1 MGGFGVEA
9 LLIIIPFGV
18 AVVFG
23 CLCICK
29 YKISLWRIRR
39 NAKWEMEGGSA
50 KTRTGSG
57 GDRTNE
63 GDHSGVPS
71 DTDLESGAILSMTEE
86 ASALAPNR

>member
-1 MGGFGVEA
+1 MGGLGGEA

-39 NAKWEMEGGSA
+39 NAKWEMESGAA
-50 KTRTGSG
+50 KIRTGSG
-57 GDRTNE
+57 GDHTNM
-63 GDHSGVPS
+63 GDISGVPS
-71 DTDLESGAILSMTEE
+71 DADLECGAILSMTEE
-86 ASALAPNR
+86 GSALAPNR